1 MDGLAAELGLVGHKL
16 RGDGFE
22 LIAYGN
28 RIAHPSGR
36 LHVYLEGDGV
46 PWITRTRIAI
56 DPTPRNPLA
65 LRLMALDPA
74 PALYLARPCYN
85 GRAKAPGCNPWIWTS
100 GRYSEI
106 VVASMEAALRRVIET
121 EAVNEVVLIGYSG
134 GGVLAWLLA
143 QRIPEV
149 QALVTIAANL
159 DIDRWT
165 NRHGFSRLVGSLNP
179 AAGPPMRPGVEQWH
193 LAGKA
198 DKNVPPEI
206 IGALAHQL
214 GPEAHVLHLESTHRC
229 CWLRFWPDIVRQLP

>member
-1 MDGLAAELGLVGHKL
+1 MELGLAGQKL
-16 RGDGFE
+16 RGEGFA
-22 LIAYGN
+22 LVAYRN
-28 RIAHPSGR
+28 RVVHPSGR

-46 PWITRTRIAI
+46 PWVTRTLVAV

-85 GRAKAPGCNPWIWTS
+85 GTAAAPGCSPWIWTS
-100 GRYSEI
+100 GRYSE
-106 VVASMEAALRRVIET
+106 VVVESMEAALRKVIEA
-121 EAVNEVVLIGYSG
+121 EELNEVVLIGYSG

-149 QALVTIAANL
+149 QTLVTIAANL

-165 NRHGFSRLVGSLNP
+165 SRHGFSRLTGSINP

-193 LAGKA
+193 LVGKT

-206 IGALAHQL
+206 IGALARQV
-214 GPEAHVLHLESTHRC
+214 GPEARVLRLESSHRC
-229 CWLRFWPDIVRQLP
+229 CWLRFWPEIVRQLP